1 MNSNGVL
8 SMDLVTTT
16 SGKCDEYWHYLI
28 HLIRAVIH
36 ILFQITHR
44 LNCFLSCDWHSGM
57 GTHMLESIL
66 QTRCMAMGFI
76 NLQMGIVMKAHG
88 MMEGNKV

>member
-1 MNSNGVL
+1 VNSNGVL

-16 SGKCDEYWHYLI
+16 
-28 HLIRAVIH
+28 
-36 ILFQITHR
+36 
-44 LNCFLSCDWHSGM
+44 SGM

>member
-1 MNSNGVL
+1 
-8 SMDLVTTT
+8 MDLVTTT
-16 SGKCDEYWHYLI
+16 
-28 HLIRAVIH
+28 
-36 ILFQITHR
+36 
-44 LNCFLSCDWHSGM
+44 SGM